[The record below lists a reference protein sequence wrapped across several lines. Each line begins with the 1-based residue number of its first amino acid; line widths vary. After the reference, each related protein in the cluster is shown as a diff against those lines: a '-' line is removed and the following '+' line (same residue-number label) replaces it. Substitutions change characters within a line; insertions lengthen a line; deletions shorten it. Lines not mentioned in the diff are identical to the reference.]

1 MNLDARVEAIVSAAG
16 EFAWL
21 SDLTPANIRRWI
33 QLELGEYLSDSEPQ
47 SYGNQH
53 CLAVPFSPILH
64 IVSGNT
70 PHAGL
75 QSLVRGV
82 IVGATNWIKL
92 PREGLP
98 EVDIF
103 ARALPNEIRP
113 ELATEMSPRWMEAA
127 EAIVVFGSDET
138 VQEFSRRV
146 LPVQRFLPHG
156 HKISLGLIWGRCDL
170 QIAEG
175 IARDV
180 FPFDQMGCLSPQFF
194 YVAGDSVEFASRLAK
209 QLEERPRKSGPSARA
224 SGIAGA
230 LRAFREE
237 WKFRAAT
244 EPGVFVWE
252 SIGNLDWVIIHDPTP
267 GLVANPLH
275 GTIFIKAMPS
285 EPELALAPIR
295 RLISTIGLFPVNPE
309 SATLAIRCGAQRIC
323 QIGQMQHPPLT
334 WHHDGWPTLGSFVR
348 YVDVEGMLGKEF
360 RSCRSSGVAEYG
372 TT

>member
-1 MNLDARVEAIVSAAG
+1 MNLEARIAAIVAAAAG
-16 EFAWL
+16 FPWL
-21 SDLTPANIRRWI
+21 GDLTTENIRRWI
-33 QLELGEYLSDSEPQ
+33 RLELGEYLSDREPR
-47 SYGNQH
+47 SYGSQH
-53 CLAVPFSPILH
+53 CLAVPLSPILH
-64 IVSGNT
+64 VVSGNT

-82 IVGATNWIKL
+82 IAGATNWMKL

-103 ARALPNEIRP
+103 ARALPRELRP
-113 ELATEMSPRWMEAA
+113 ELAGEMPPAWMEAA

-146 LPVQRFLPHG
+146 LPFQRFLPHG
-156 HKISLGLIWGRCDL
+156 HKISLGLIRGQCDL
-170 QIAEG
+170 PLAEG

-194 YVAGDSVEFASRLAK
+194 YVAGEAVEFASRLAK
-209 QLEERPRKSGPSARA
+209 HLETRPRKSEPSGRA
-224 SGIAGA
+224 AGIAGA

-244 EPGVFVWE
+244 EPGVSVWE
-252 SIGNLDWVIIHDPTP
+252 SLGNLDWVIIHDPAP

-275 GTIFIKAMPS
+275 GTIFIKPMPS
-285 EPELALAPIR
+285 KPELALAPIR

-309 SATLAIRCGAQRIC
+309 SAALAIRCGAQRIC

-348 YVDVEGMLGKEF
+348 YLDVEGM
-360 RSCRSSGVAEYG
+360 
-372 TT
+372 

>member
-1 MNLDARVEAIVSAAG
+1 MKLNARVAAVVSAAA
-16 EFAWL
+16 EFTWL
-21 SDLTPANIRRWI
+21 SDLTRENIERWI
-33 QLELGEYLSDSEPQ
+33 ELELGEYLSDPEPQ
-47 SYGNQH
+47 SYGNQY
-53 CLAVPFSPILH
+53 CLAVPLSPILH

-70 PHAGL
+70 PQAGL

-82 IVGATNWIKL
+82 IVGATNWMKL

-103 ARALPNEIRP
+103 ARALPTELRP
-113 ELATEMSPRWMEAA
+113 ELASEISPRWMEEA
-127 EAIVVFGSDET
+127 EAIVVFGSDQT

-146 LPVQRFLPHG
+146 LPVQRFLAHG
-156 HKISLGLIWGRCDL
+156 HKISLGLIQGQCDP

-175 IARDV
+175 IAGDV

-194 YVAGDSVEFASRLAK
+194 YVAGDSVEFASQLAE
-209 QLEERPRKSGPSARA
+209 Q
-224 SGIAGA
+224 
-230 LRAFREE
+230 EE
-237 WKFRAAT
+237 WKFRAAS

-252 SIGNLDWVIIHDPTP
+252 SLGNLDWVIIHDPTP

-309 SATLAIRCGAQRIC
+309 SAALAIRCGAQRVC
-323 QIGQMQHPPLT
+323 PIGQMQHPPLT

-348 YVDVEGMLGKEF
+348 YVDVEGM
-360 RSCRSSGVAEYG
+360 
-372 TT
+372 

>member
-1 MNLDARVEAIVSAAG
+1 MNLGDRVVAVVSAAAG
-16 EFAWL
+16 SSCL
-21 SDLTPANIRRWI
+21 GDLTSENIMRWI
-33 QLELGEYLSDSEPQ
+33 ELELGQYLSAPEPQ
-47 SYGNQH
+47 PYGSQR
-53 CLAVPFSPILH
+53 CLAVPLSPILH

-82 IVGATNWIKL
+82 IVGAKNWMKL

-103 ARALPNEIRP
+103 VGALPTELQP
-113 ELATEMSPRWMEAA
+113 ELASELSPGWMSEA

-138 VQEFSRRV
+138 VEEFSRRV
-146 LPVQRFLPHG
+146 LPVQRFLAHG
-156 HKISLGLIWGRCDL
+156 HKISLGLIWGRCDH

-180 FPFDQMGCLSPQFF
+180 FPFDQLGCLSPQFF
-194 YVAGDSVEFASRLAK
+194 YVDGDSIEFAFQLAK
-209 QLEERPRKSGPSARA
+209 QLEKRPRRPEPFGRA
-224 SGIAGA
+224 SGTGAA

-252 SIGNLDWVIIHDPTP
+252 SLGNLDWVVIHDSTP
-267 GLVANPLH
+267 GPVANPLH
-275 GTIFIKAMPS
+275 GTIIIKAMPA
-285 EPELALAPIR
+285 ELELVLTPIQ
-295 RLISTIGLFPVNPE
+295 RLISTIGLFPVDRQ
-309 SATLAIRCGAQRIC
+309 SVALAIRSGAQRIC

-348 YVDVEGMLGKEF
+348 YVDVEGM
-360 RSCRSSGVAEYG
+360 
-372 TT
+372 

>member
-1 MNLDARVEAIVSAAG
+1 MNLDGRVAAVVSAAAG
-16 EFAWL
+16 FSWL
-21 SDLTPANIRRWI
+21 SDLSAENIRRWI
-33 QLELGEYLSDSEPQ
+33 ELELGEYLSDPQ
-47 SYGNQH
+47 LQPYGRQH
-53 CLAVPFSPILH
+53 CLAVPLTPILH

-75 QSLVRGV
+75 QSLVRGIV
-82 IVGATNWIKL
+82 VGATNWMKL
-92 PREGLP
+92 PGEGLP
-98 EVDIF
+98 EVEVF
-103 ARALPNEIRP
+103 ARALPSELQP
-113 ELATEMSPRWMEAA
+113 ELATEISPHWRDAA

-138 VQEFSRRV
+138 VQEFSRMV
-146 LPVQRFLPHG
+146 LPYQRFLAHG
-156 HKISLGLIWGRCDL
+156 HKISLGMIWDQCDVR
-170 QIAEG
+170 IAEG

-194 YVAGDSVEFASRLAK
+194 YVAGDSVEFASSLAK
-209 QLEERPRKSGPSARA
+209 QLEDRPRNPEPSARS
-224 SGIAGA
+224 SGTTGA
-230 LRAFREE
+230 LRAVRED

-252 SIGNLDWVIIHDPTP
+252 SLGNLDWVIIHDPTH

-275 GTIFIKAMPS
+275 GTIVIKPIPS

-309 SATLAIRCGAQRIC
+309 AAALAIRCGAQRIC

-348 YVDVEGMLGKEF
+348 YVDVEGM
-360 RSCRSSGVAEYG
+360 
-372 TT
+372 

>member
-1 MNLDARVEAIVSAAG
+1 MNLDARVAAIVSAAQG
-16 EFAWL
+16 VSWL
-21 SDLTPANIRRWI
+21 SDLTPENIRRWI
-33 QLELGEYLSDSEPQ
+33 ALELGGYLSDGEPQ

-53 CLAVPFSPILH
+53 CLAVPLRPILH
-64 IVSGNT
+64 VVSGNT

-82 IVGATNWIKL
+82 IVGATNWMKL

-98 EVDIF
+98 EVDNF
-103 ARALPNEIRP
+103 VRALPSALRP
-113 ELATEMSPRWMEAA
+113 ELATEMPPAWTEEA

-146 LPVQRFLPHG
+146 LPFQRFLAHG
-156 HKISLGLIWGRCDL
+156 HKISLGLIWGRCDS

-180 FPFDQMGCLSPQFF
+180 FPFDQLGCLSPQFF
-194 YVAGDSVEFASRLAK
+194 YVAGDSVEFASQLAMR
-209 QLEERPRKSGPSARA
+209 LEERPRKPEASARG

-230 LRAFREE
+230 LRSFREE

-252 SIGNLDWVIIHDPTP
+252 SLGNLDWVVIHDPTP

-275 GTIFIKAMPS
+275 ATIFIKPMPS

-295 RLISTIGLFPVNPE
+295 RLISAIGLSPVNPE
-309 SATLAIRCGAQRIC
+309 SAALAIRCGAQRIC

-348 YVDVEGMLGKEF
+348 YVDVEFGEGVQELG
-360 RSCRSSGVAEYG
+360 
-372 TT
+372 

>member
-1 MNLDARVEAIVSAAG
+1 MNLDARVGAVVSAAAK
-16 EFAWL
+16 FSWL
-21 SDLTPANIRRWI
+21 SDLTRENIERWI
-33 QLELGEYLSDSEPQ
+33 ELELGEYLSSHEPQ
-47 SYGNQH
+47 PYGNQH
-53 CLAVPFSPILH
+53 CLAVPLSPILH

-82 IVGATNWIKL
+82 IVGATNWMKL

-103 ARALPNEIRP
+103 ARALPHELRP
-113 ELATEMSPRWMEAA
+113 ELASEISPRWMEEA
-127 EAIVVFGSDET
+127 EAIVVFGSDQA

-146 LPVQRFLPHG
+146 LPVQRFLAHG
-156 HKISLGLIWGRCDL
+156 HKISLGLIQGDCDP

-194 YVAGDSVEFASRLAK
+194 FVAGDSVEFASQLAE
-209 QLEERPRKSGPSARA
+209 QLEKRRRKPGPSQRT
-224 SGIAGA
+224 SEIAGA

-252 SIGNLDWVIIHDPTP
+252 SRGNLDWVIIHDPTP

-295 RLISTIGLFPVNPE
+295 QLISTIGLFPINPE
-309 SATLAIRCGAQRIC
+309 SAALAIRCGAQRIC
-323 QIGQMQHPPLT
+323 PIGQMQHPPLT

-348 YVDVEGMLGKEF
+348 YVDVEGM
-360 RSCRSSGVAEYG
+360 
-372 TT
+372 